1 MSDWDEQRSAPPC
14 EITEQPNPRTQDL
27 DRLPLEEVL
36 ERILEEDACVPEAV
50 RRGLPAILAAAEA
63 LLEVL
68 RSGGRWFNLGAG
80 TSGRIGVLDA
90 AEIPP
95 TFGLEPDR
103 VQGVIAGGAAALE
116 RAIEGAEDH
125 PENAAAEL
133 DQRGLSAGDALVA
146 ISASGRTPY
155 TLGGLR
161 YARRVG
167 ARTVGVT
174 CTPGS
179 PLAEEV
185 ELPVV
190 TVVGPEVLAGSTRMK
205 GGLAQ
210 KMVLHSLS
218 TAVMARLGRVRGNRM
233 SEIRG
238 VTRKLQTR
246 AVITLSSI
254 GGIPLDEAERRLNEV
269 GGSLREALDRVESE
283 RSSRG

>member
-1 MSDWDEQRSAPPC
+1 MSDWVEQRSVPPC
-14 EITEQPNPRTQDL
+14 DVTEQPNPRTEDL
-27 DRLPLEEVL
+27 DQLPLEGVL
-36 ERILEEDACVPEAV
+36 ERILEEDACVAEAV
-50 RRGLPAILAAAEA
+50 WRSLPQIRAAAEA

-68 RSGGRWFNLGAG
+68 GCGRRWFNLGAG

-103 VQGVIAGGAAALE
+103 VQGLIAGGAAALE

-125 PENAAAEL
+125 AEAAAEEL
-133 DQRGLSAGDALVA
+133 DARGLAAGDALVGL
-146 ISASGRTPY
+146 SASGRTPY
-155 TLGGLR
+155 TLAGVR
-161 YARRVG
+161 YARGVG

-190 TVVGPEVLAGSTRMK
+190 TVVGPEVLAGSTRLK

-210 KMVLHSLS
+210 KMVLHTLS
-218 TAVMARLGRVRGNRM
+218 TTVMVRLGKVRGNRM

-246 AVITLSSI
+246 AVLTLCSV
-254 GGIPLDEAERRLNEV
+254 GGVPLDDAERRLEAA
-269 GGSLREALDRVESE
+269 GGSLREALDRLE
-283 RSSRG
+283 RARTSGS

>member
-1 MSDWDEQRSAPPC
+1 MSDWDEQRSQPPC

-27 DRLPLEEVL
+27 DRLPLEGVL
-36 ERILEEDACVPEAV
+36 ELILEEDACVSEAV
-50 RRGLPAILAAAEA
+50 RSSLPAIIAAAQA

-80 TSGRIGVLDA
+80 TSGRLGVLDA

-95 TFGLEPDR
+95 TFGLAPDR
-103 VQGVIAGGAAALE
+103 VQGLIAGGEAALE
-116 RAIEGAEDH
+116 RAIEGAEDQ

-133 DQRGLSAGDALVA
+133 DGRGLAAGDALVA

-179 PLAEEV
+179 PLAEESDF
-185 ELPVV
+185 PVV
-190 TVVGPEVLAGSTRMK
+190 TVVGAEVLAGSTRMK

-210 KMVLHSLS
+210 KMVLHALS
-218 TAVMARLGRVRGNRM
+218 TAVMVRLGRVRGNRM

-238 VTRKLQTR
+238 FTQKLRTR
-246 AVITLSSI
+246 AVFTLSSL
-254 GGIPLDEAERRLNEV
+254 GGIPLDEAERRLQEA
-269 GGSLREALDRVESE
+269 GGSLPEALEQLE
-283 RSSRG
+283 RKRTPGG

>member
-1 MSDWDEQRSAPPC
+1 MSDWYEQRSAPPC
-14 EITEQPNPRTQDL
+14 DVTEQPNPRTEDL
-27 DRLPLEEVL
+27 DQLPLEGIL
-36 ERILEEDACVPEAV
+36 ERILEEDACVAEAV
-50 RRGLPAILAAAEA
+50 WRSLPEIRAAAEA
-63 LLEVL
+63 LFEVL
-68 RSGGRWFNLGAG
+68 RSGRRWFNLGAG

-103 VQGVIAGGAAALE
+103 VQGLIAGGAAALE
-116 RAIEGAEDH
+116 RAIEGVEDDS
-125 PENAAAEL
+125 EAAAEEL
-133 DQRGLSAGDALVA
+133 DVRGLAAGDALVA
-146 ISASGRTPY
+146 LSASGRTPY
-155 TLGGLR
+155 TLGGVR

-185 ELPVV
+185 ELPLV

-210 KMVLHSLS
+210 KMVLHTLS
-218 TAVMARLGRVRGNRM
+218 TAVMVRLGKVRGNRM

-238 VTRKLQTR
+238 VTRKLRNR
-246 AVITLSSI
+246 AVLTLCSV
-254 GGIPLDEAERRLNEV
+254 GRVPLDEADRRLNEAE
-269 GGSLREALDRVESE
+269 GSLREALDRLE
-283 RSSRG
+283 RERTSGT